1 MLRPVVDAGEVTAYA
16 AMILFHCHY
25 SATSIFSMQSPQM
38 ILTSFVALI
47 LCLQQGHTYFR
58 VLLRFGGSVLPPVCV
73 PPFPVFPPALGG
85 GVQPPPLFIWISAHP
100 CVMM

>member
-1 MLRPVVDAGEVTAYA
+1 MDFENTLSTAADTADTPQTETGSPVIV
-16 AMILFHCHY
+16 
-25 SATSIFSMQSPQM
+25 MQSGD
-38 ILTSFVALI
+38 TAV

>member
-1 MLRPVVDAGEVTAYA
+1 
-16 AMILFHCHY
+16 
-25 SATSIFSMQSPQM
+25 MQSPQM

-47 LCLQQGHTYFR
+47 LCLQQGHIYFR
-58 VLLRFGGSVLPPVCV
+58 VLLRFGGFVLPPVCV
-73 PPFPVFPPALGG
+73 PPFPALPPVLAG